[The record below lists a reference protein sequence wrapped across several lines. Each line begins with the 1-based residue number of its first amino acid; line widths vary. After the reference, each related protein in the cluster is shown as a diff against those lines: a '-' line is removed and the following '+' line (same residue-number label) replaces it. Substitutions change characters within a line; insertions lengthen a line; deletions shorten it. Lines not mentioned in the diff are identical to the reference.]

1 MSRYLV
7 SVLVPIYNVE
17 KYIERCAISLFEQ
30 TYEDIEYIFVDDCS
44 PDNSISI
51 LKEVMERYPQRKNR
65 VRILQHEK
73 NRGLSAA
80 RNTAINAASGLF
92 ISHVDSDDYLDP
104 DAIRLLVEKQLETG
118 ADIVTGNHYIVQNS
132 GIKKM
137 YEAEYNDKPE
147 MLKKTISANAG
158 STHVIWGRLINLRL
172 YRDYH
177 IQPKEGVDYAEDWQ
191 QIAKLVYYADK
202 VAKISNHIYYYNC
215 INNSSYVFSMYNK
228 PSVTLWNQH
237 IESAT
242 LIKNFFSDK
251 EQEYRDLSRRAVF
264 YIIKTRM
271 SLAAKWREKEF
282 FENMKQKIKTEYAD
296 CYDEVGWD
304 NLLVR
309 AFMCNY
315 TLNGI
320 YRRLLSK
327 IKPPLHH

>member
-1 MSRYLV
+1 MYLV
-7 SVLVPIYNVE
+7 SILVPIYKVE

-44 PDNSISI
+44 PDNSVSI

-104 DAIRLLVEKQLETG
+104 DAIKLLVEKQLETG
-118 ADIVTGNHYIVQNS
+118 ADIVTGNHYIVQKS

-158 STHVIWGRLINLRL
+158 TTHVIWGRLINIQL

-177 IQPKEGVDYAEDWQ
+177 ILPKEGVDYAE
-191 QIAKLVYYADK
+191 K
-202 VAKISNHIYYYNC
+202 VARISNHIYYYNC
-215 INNSSYVFSMYNK
+215 INNSSYVFAMYNK
-228 PSVTLWNQH
+228 PSITLWNQH
-237 IESAT
+237 IESAI

-251 EQEYRDLSRRAVF
+251 EQEYRDLSRRAVVF
-264 YIIKTRM
+264 IIKTRM

-315 TLNGI
+315 TLNGM